1 MGMESIQGPSPVTS
15 LKRLVVSPHFKA
27 LLNSDQ
33 DNQMPLMPR
42 QYHKEMSPREKP
54 LNHSANG
61 VSMAMALMVE
71 SMVHMVHN
79 AQALQKGAS

>member
-1 MGMESIQGPSPVTS
+1 
-15 LKRLVVSPHFKA
+15 
-27 LLNSDQ
+27 
-33 DNQMPLMPR
+33 MPLMPR